1 VQSHCLD
8 EPWTTW
14 CRRSFILRTTLQRI
28 VDKNQEQEVR
38 GIALPVVD
46 ALPMVDA
53 VLTAARKRLPSD
65 DPVLDAIAGLVTPA
79 AIAESEP
86 IRTVD
91 S

>member
-1 VQSHCLD
+1 MTARCYISAGQARVRENVL
-8 EPWTTW
+8 
-14 CRRSFILRTTLQRI
+14 FTLQRI

-46 ALPMVDA
+46 A
-53 VLTAARKRLPSD
+53 VLTAARKHLPSD

-86 IRTVD
+86 IRAVD

>member
-1 VQSHCLD
+1 VQGDCLD

-14 CRRSFILRTTLQRI
+14 CRRNFILRTTLQRI
-28 VDKNQEQEVR
+28 VDKNLEQEVR

-46 ALPMVDA
+46 AVP
-53 VLTAARKRLPSD
+53 TAARKHLPSD

-86 IRTVD
+86 IRAVD